1 VVFGLTA
8 ELPISELANQREQES
23 KIPDGSGTKNF
34 MCLLLWSF
42 AVLSSTSDVKATCS
56 NLSCIFSTFLLI
68 NFLMEGMVAE
78 LMLIDVVEMKLMI
91 DFWLNLK
98 LLELVRLS
106 IARIET
112 L

>member
-1 VVFGLTA
+1 
-8 ELPISELANQREQES
+8 
-23 KIPDGSGTKNF
+23 
-34 MCLLLWSF
+34 
-42 AVLSSTSDVKATCS
+42 
-56 NLSCIFSTFLLI
+56 
-68 NFLMEGMVAE
+68 MEGMVAE
-78 LMLIDVVEMKLMI
+78 LMLIDVVEMNLMI

>member
-1 VVFGLTA
+1 
-8 ELPISELANQREQES
+8 
-23 KIPDGSGTKNF
+23 
-34 MCLLLWSF
+34 
-42 AVLSSTSDVKATCS
+42 
-56 NLSCIFSTFLLI
+56 
-68 NFLMEGMVAE
+68 MEGMVAE